1 VGAHKMMNNGGDF
14 RPLNSSLRQTGALS
28 ASHLALLAV
37 LLAAAAGAAYY
48 FGLGET
54 PDIARAESEPPE
66 ATTIT
71 SPPPPPPPPT
81 TDDDTSA
88 IEEEAIAAPAEP
100 VLPEPVTPP
109 LPPLSE
115 SDDAVRDAL
124 GAIPLGTP
132 GQQYLLT
139 SNIIERSSSALY
151 LMAQGDVPYKLI
163 PIARPKIPFP
173 ISDDGLKVTADPE
186 GFSRYDSLSSWLR
199 QIDIEAILEELQW
212 FAPLFREAWG
222 FYGDSPEEFDAAVLN
237 TLDVIVS
244 TPEID
249 LSEARL
255 IRKEAVWI
263 YEDPAVEGLAPLQKQ
278 ILRMGPDNALIVKAV
293 AGQTRNIWL
302 STMSTE

>member
-1 VGAHKMMNNGGDF
+1 MMNNGGGF
-14 RPLNSSLRQTGALS
+14 SSLKRNTRLRQAGALS
-28 ASHLALLAV
+28 GPYLALMAF

-48 FGLGET
+48 FGLGDT
-54 PDIARAESEPPE
+54 PDTARGEPEPPE
-66 ATTIT
+66 ATTIS
-71 SPPPPPPPPT
+71 SPPPSPPLIG
-81 TDDDTSA
+81 DDTAA
-88 IEEEAIAAPAEP
+88 IEEEANAAPAEP
-100 VLPEPVTPP
+100 ALPEPVTPP
-109 LPPLSE
+109 LPRLSE

-163 PIARPKIPFP
+163 PIARPKISFP
-173 ISDDGLKVTADPE
+173 ISDDGLEVTADPE

-199 QIDIEAILEELQW
+199 QIDIAAIIDALHW
-212 FAPLFREAWG
+212 FVPLFREAWS

-237 TLDVIVS
+237 TLDAIIS

-263 YEDPAVEGLAPLQKQ
+263 YEDPAIEALAPLQKQ
-278 ILRMGPDNALIVKAV
+278 ILRMGPDNALIIKAV
-293 AGQTRNIWL
+293 AGQTRDIWL
-302 STMSTE
+302 STMGTE

>member
-1 VGAHKMMNNGGDF
+1 MMNNGGDF

-48 FGLGET
+48 FGLGDT
-54 PDIARAESEPPE
+54 PDRARGEPEPPE
-66 ATTIT
+66 ATTIS
-71 SPPPPPPPPT
+71 SPPPSPPLT
-81 TDDDTSA
+81 EDDTAA
-88 IEEEAIAAPAEP
+88 IEEEANAAPAEP
-100 VLPEPVTPP
+100 VLPEPVAPP

-186 GFSRYDSLSSWLR
+186 GFSRYDSLSSWVR
-199 QIDIEAILEELQW
+199 QIDIAAIIEALQW
-212 FAPLFREAWG
+212 FVPLFREAWS

-237 TLDVIVS
+237 TLDAIIS

-263 YEDPAVEGLAPLQKQ
+263 YEDPAIEALAPLQKQ
-278 ILRMGPDNALIVKAV
+278 ILRMGPDNALIVKAA
-293 AGQTRNIWL
+293 AGQTRDIWL
-302 STMSTE
+302 STMGTE

>member
-28 ASHLALLAV
+28 ASHSALLAV

-48 FGLGET
+48 FGSGDALDTARGE
-54 PDIARAESEPPE
+54 PEPPE
-66 ATTIT
+66 ATTIS
-71 SPPPPPPPPT
+71 SPPPPPPLT
-81 TDDDTSA
+81 EDDTAA
-88 IEEEAIAAPAEP
+88 IEEEANAAPAEP

-199 QIDIEAILEELQW
+199 QIDIAAIIDALHW
-212 FAPLFREAWG
+212 FVPLFREAWS

-237 TLDVIVS
+237 TLDAIVS

-263 YEDPAVEGLAPLQKQ
+263 YEDPAVEALAPLQKQ

-293 AGQTRNIWL
+293 AGQTRDIWL
-302 STMSTE
+302 STMGTE